1 MHIKIPRITIS
12 ALRGG
17 SGKTIVSIGLI
28 SSLRNRGYE
37 VSAFKK
43 GPDFI
48 DSCWLKIAA
57 KRECY
62 NLDPFLMNSSQLLDS
77 FLTHSMGSDIAI
89 IEGNRGIYDGMD
101 LNGSCSTAELAKLI
115 RSPVVLILDVTMSTR
130 TNAALVLGCERF
142 DPAIKLKGVILNR
155 LGGLRQER
163 VIKESIKRYCDV
175 EVVGA
180 IPRYHNNPF
189 PQRHMGLVPF
199 HESGFAMEAIEWAK
213 EMVERH
219 VDIERI
225 LEISRDTHPLEIS
238 ISKRGERVYFRNL
251 RVGFIKDR
259 AFWFY
264 YPENLEQLR
273 QIGAD
278 LVEIDSVKSK
288 ELPQIDALYIGGGFP
303 ELHLE
308 YLSENI
314 KFRRSIRDRIEA
326 GLPVYAE
333 CGGFMYLGNYIIVK
347 EKKFPMVGAFPISFF
362 MESRPQGHGYTVLEV
377 IKENPY
383 FAIGSQIKGH
393 EFHYSRPQIAGS
405 VDLVFNVKRGKGIY
419 RGMDG
424 AVKKNTLATYSHIH
438 CGGEKRWAESF
449 LALAHRYRKN
459 LIKMQKWD

>member
-1 MHIKIPRITIS
+1 MHTKIPRITIS

-28 SSLRNRGYE
+28 ASLKGRGYE
-37 VSAFKK
+37 ISPFKK

-48 DSCWLKIAA
+48 DSFWLKIAA

-62 NLDPFLMNSSQLLDS
+62 NLDPFLMDSSQLLDS
-77 FLTHSMGSDIAI
+77 FLTHSMRSDIAI

-101 LNGSCSTAELAKLI
+101 LNGTCSTAELAKLI
-115 RSPVVLILDVTMSTR
+115 RSPVILILDATMSTR
-130 TNAALVLGCERF
+130 TNAALVLGCEKL
-142 DPAIKLKGVILNR
+142 DPSLNLRGVILNR

-163 VIKESIKRYCDV
+163 VIKESIKRYCDA

-199 HESGFAMEAIEWAK
+199 HESSFAIEAIGWAK
-213 EMVERH
+213 EMVERY
-219 VDIERI
+219 VYIERI
-225 LEISRDTHPLEIS
+225 LEISRDTHPLEIP
-238 ISKRGERVYFRNL
+238 ISKTEDRASFGNL
-251 RVGFIKDR
+251 SVGFIRDR

-273 QIGAD
+273 QLGAD
-278 LVEIDSVKSK
+278 LVEIDSTKTK
-288 ELPQIDALYIGGGFP
+288 ELPEIDALYIGGGFP

-314 KFRRSIRDRIEA
+314 IFKRSIRDKIEA

-333 CGGFMYLGNYIIVK
+333 CGGFMYLGNFIIAK
-347 EKKFPMVGAFPISFF
+347 ERKFPMVGAFPISFF
-362 MESRPQGHGYTVLEV
+362 MESRPQGHGYTVLDV

-383 FAIGSQIKGH
+383 YEVGSRIKGH
-393 EFHYSRPQIAGS
+393 EFHYSRPIIDGS
-405 VDLVFNVKRGKGIY
+405 VELVFNVRRGKGID

-424 AVKKNTLATYSHIH
+424 AIKKNTLATYSHIH
-438 CGGEKRWAESF
+438 CGGERKWAKAF

-459 LIKMQKWD
+459 LKKI